1 MGIHYLQSQN
11 QPDLQQEIKNWLGTF
26 SKDSSFLLILDG
38 AVLNYSEYLKYQDF
52 SLTNLYKNTDF
63 ETMGSYGIQVLY
75 FKLDECQE
83 EDLNRAIKYYVKI
96 SNRKPTFSIVKLNNS
111 FNIDFWLWLLDIYI
125 ENDSQRYINR
135 FADTHTLANFYKILN
150 NFQRSHIGK
159 YIVEW
164 GIKERDGNWK
174 ILFFDNEK
182 TNKEIETALI
192 LSEQQADNLFD
203 LSEVDMIYA
212 ELSKNRELKMHFSLA
227 SKIYEH
233 INILIRIII
242 ETKIENYIDKLFF
255 IEKFIEYSPAIFDNN
270 EVRRKLPLISS
281 KDDIESILNWS

>member
-63 ETMGSYGIQVLY
+63 ETMGRYGIQVLY

-164 GIKERDGNWK
+164 GIKDRDGNWK

>member
-52 SLTNLYKNTDF
+52 GLTNLYKNTDF

-164 GIKERDGNWK
+164 GIKDRDGNWK

-212 ELSKNRELKMHFSLA
+212 ELSKNRELKMYFSLA

>member
-164 GIKERDGNWK
+164 GIKDRDGNWK

-270 EVRRKLPLISS
+270 EVRRKLLLISS

>member
-1 MGIHYLQSQN
+1 M
-11 QPDLQQEIKNWLGTF
+11 
-26 SKDSSFLLILDG
+26 LILDG

-164 GIKERDGNWK
+164 GIKDRDGNWK